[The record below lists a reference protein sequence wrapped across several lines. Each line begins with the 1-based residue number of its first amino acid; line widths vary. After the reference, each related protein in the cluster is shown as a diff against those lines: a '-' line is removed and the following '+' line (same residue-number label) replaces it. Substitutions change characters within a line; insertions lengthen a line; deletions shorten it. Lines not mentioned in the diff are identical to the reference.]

1 MLDFKAYFWNSDI
14 YINEKYRFDSNEILT
29 AFLNDKYYD
38 YLSTQ
43 NFIYNLKYFKRHLH
57 VARDM
62 DYQDYI
68 NYNDTVYESMR
79 FTDELNKMLKKL
91 PPYNKI
97 LGDQIIRI
105 DDILNNYNYFFEDG
119 MSTEDYTFGRFNEDT
134 VNEYGMGEKD
144 ERGYYSIRLFK
155 FQLQPPER
163 IDMEDDDTRLS
174 LHELNQ
180 AVSGFF
186 DMYIKFVTAYMQVHE
201 IYKPFLTKYFHQK
214 ETFPTGSE
222 SAQYFE
228 DFNRANTDNFRK
240 IKCRMESFR
249 YKTLRDKS
257 GNLILCE
264 EIGFND
270 LGSFLYYDFFNG
282 IKQNYVPNRC
292 RNCGKFFLI
301 KGSWYYTYCDRKLK
315 KEPGKTCRDVG
326 SKRRYDDK
334 CKNDPVWQTYNRAYK
349 AHYARYMKKKMTVS
363 EFEEWSRFA
372 SEIRDRTLSGGIPYE
387 QYYADIRK

>member
-43 NFIYNLKYFKRHLH
+43 NFIYNWKYFKRHLH

-144 ERGYYSIRLFK
+144 EQGCYSIRLFK
-155 FQLQPPER
+155 FQLQPTED

-240 IKCRMESFR
+240 IKCRMESFG

-270 LGSFLYYDFFNG
+270 LGSFGYDFFNE